1 MTPVGGL
8 KKRPITAC
16 LQARVRQDAVT
27 RNRLQPARRWS
38 PARGGN
44 CASGLHAASVC
55 VEVHMHWLHCG
66 RLCAYRRQASFS
78 QLCWACAGWLL
89 CSSTGSVV
97 CCWSVPASRV
107 LSVWIAPMEQPRH
120 RSSDRPVSRGASPAE
135 GVISVISLTGAR
147 TTADRSRRE
156 VSLWCLSLRAPHPP
170 VLRSRSVTDCRTCD
184 RKLCF
189 AVTCV
194 GQQKEPWLLCCRL
207 SRCRSVVDCRTGRRE
222 LCSRG

>member
-1 MTPVGGL
+1 MVALWAPV
-8 KKRPITAC
+8 C
-16 LQARVRQDAVT
+16 LQAPSII
-27 RNRLQPARRWS
+27 QPA
-38 PARGGN
+38 
-44 CASGLHAASVC
+44 V
-55 VEVHMHWLHCG
+55 
-66 RLCAYRRQASFS
+66 
-78 QLCWACAGWLL
+78 CWACAGWLL

-207 SRCRSVVDCRTGRRE
+207 FWSRSVVDCRTCGRKRTS
-222 LCSRG
+222 CQVTADMRGALPAEPHRG

>member
-16 LQARVRQDAVT
+16 LQARVRQDAGT

-184 RKLCF
+184 RKLRF
-189 AVTCV
+189 VVTCV
-194 GQQKEPWLLCCRL
+194 GQQKEPWFFAVACLGLGQ
-207 SRCRSVVDCRTGRRE
+207 S
-222 LCSRG
+222 

>member
-1 MTPVGGL
+1 M
-8 KKRPITAC
+8 C
-16 LQARVRQDAVT
+16 LQAPSIIHPAVC
-27 RNRLQPARRWS
+27 WV
-38 PARGGN
+38 
-44 CASGLHAASVC
+44 CAA
-55 VEVHMHWLHCG
+55 
-66 RLCAYRRQASFS
+66 
-78 QLCWACAGWLL
+78 WLL

-147 TTADRSRRE
+147 TTTDRSRRE
-156 VSLWCLSLRAPHPP
+156 VSLWCLSQRAPHPP
-170 VLRSRSVTDCRTCD
+170 VLRSRSGTDCRTCD
-184 RKLCF
+184 RKLRF

-207 SRCRSVVDCRTGRRE
+207 FRSRSVVDCRTGRRE
-222 LCSRG
+222 LCSRRLSAIRSATHLSGSAERDPQCYTSVGIG